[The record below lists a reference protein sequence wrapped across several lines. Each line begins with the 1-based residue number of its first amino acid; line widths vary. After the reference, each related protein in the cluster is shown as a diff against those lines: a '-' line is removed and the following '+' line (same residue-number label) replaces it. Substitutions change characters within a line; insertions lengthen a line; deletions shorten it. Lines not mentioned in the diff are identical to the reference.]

1 MWRRVCRE
9 AGGRLLSGYL
19 RDLSLG
25 GVAPTDDRRLECVI
39 TGLSL
44 HNGAQLAVDTTLV
57 SPLKRNGDP
66 RPRASWEN
74 GAALADARKRK
85 EKRYPE
91 LRGTRCR
98 LVVTAMEVGGR
109 WSNEAH
115 DFLEALA
122 AAKAQDAPVLLRGSS
137 CRHWMRRW
145 NAFLAVAG
153 MRAFANTLLY
163 GTASNTEV
171 LEGATPQLGQF
182 LGLEHDLKKPGV
194 SRLGP
199 R

>member
-1 MWRRVCRE
+1 
-9 AGGRLLSGYL
+9 
-19 RDLSLG
+19 
-25 GVAPTDDRRLECVI
+25 
-39 TGLSL
+39 
-44 HNGAQLAVDTTLV
+44 
-57 SPLKRNGDP
+57 
-66 RPRASWEN
+66 
-74 GAALADARKRK
+74 
-85 EKRYPE
+85 
-91 LRGTRCR
+91 
-98 LVVTAMEVGGR
+98 MEVGGR

-145 NAFLAVAG
+145 SAFLAVAG

-171 LEGATPQLGQF
+171 LEGATPQLGQL
-182 LGLEHDLKKPGV
+182 LGLEPHLEEPGV